1 MGVIYLQLQSSRAK
15 TTNRICLHTHIRR
28 YRVYR
33 CLAHATQSV
42 SLLLSF
48 VVVVAVVVFRR
59 FAKQSQKHPPIT
71 KSAAPNRLFALSN
84 FAKHWSSSVQFH
96 RNVREFSHI
105 FALTLGKNQLSFSR
119 CFSFLCFVR
128 HFQVSS
134 QTGGYCL
141 LCCVNDIYCEV
152 LFWFLFR
159 FFWLMY
165 LWNTTMFHVCLYSRD
180 ILQIHDVLYI
190 PD

>member
-1 MGVIYLQLQSSRAK
+1 MYFVFLLLFIFVSLRFPPCCCNWMLVSTLSVKMFHFSNILGSPKAVKPSMKHRCIFSCGGGGEMGVIYLQLQSSRPK
-15 TTNRICLHTHIRR
+15 TTKRICLHTHIRR

-84 FAKHWSSSVQFH
+84 FAKHWSSSFQLH

-105 FALTLGKNQLSFSR
+105 FALTLRKN
-119 CFSFLCFVR
+119 
-128 HFQVSS
+128 
-134 QTGGYCL
+134 
-141 LCCVNDIYCEV
+141 
-152 LFWFLFR
+152 
-159 FFWLMY
+159 
-165 LWNTTMFHVCLYSRD
+165 
-180 ILQIHDVLYI
+180 
-190 PD
+190 

>member
-1 MGVIYLQLQSSRAK
+1 MIFSALFWQSGVFSMYFVFLLLFIFVSLRFPPCCCNWMLVSTLSVKMFHFSNILGSPKAVKPSMKHRCIFSCGGRGKMGVIYLQLQSSRAK
-15 TTNRICLHTHIRR
+15 TTNRICLHTHTHR

-105 FALTLGKNQLSFSR
+105 LSLTLRKK
-119 CFSFLCFVR
+119 
-128 HFQVSS
+128 
-134 QTGGYCL
+134 
-141 LCCVNDIYCEV
+141 
-152 LFWFLFR
+152 
-159 FFWLMY
+159 
-165 LWNTTMFHVCLYSRD
+165 
-180 ILQIHDVLYI
+180 
-190 PD
+190 